1 MFEALQFGFMRN
13 AIIAGLLA
21 AVACG
26 IVGTYVVTKK
36 IVFISGGI
44 AHASFGG
51 IGLGYLININPVIGA
66 TIFALVSALGIGFIS
81 KKTKLPEDT
90 AIGLI
95 WTIGMALGIV
105 FIALAPG
112 YAPDLFSYLFG
123 NILTVPVTDLAIMFA
138 LDIIIFILVITFY
151 KEFLAISFDE
161 NYSTVIGIPVE
172 ALYLTL
178 MVMIALTVIVLIRV
192 VGIILVIALLTMP
205 AAMASRFTFNFR
217 KMMLLSILF
226 GVIFTMG
233 GLWLSYWLDLPSG
246 ATIIL
251 FGGLSIIIAYV
262 TSRMVNSPRRK
273 ATSTKS

>member
-1 MFEALQFGFMRN
+1 MLEALQYEFTRN
-13 AIIAGLLA
+13 AIMAGLLA

-44 AHASFGG
+44 AHSSFGG

-66 TIFALVSALGIGFIS
+66 IFFALISSLGIGLIS
-81 KKTKLPEDT
+81 RRTKLPEDT

-105 FIALAPG
+105 FIALSPG

-123 NILTVPVTDLAIMFA
+123 NILTVPSSDLAIMA
-138 LDIIIFILVITFY
+138 GLDIIIMALVITFY

-178 MVMIALTVIVLIRV
+178 LVMIALTVIVLIRV

-205 AAMASRFTFNFR
+205 AAMASRFTFSFK
-217 KMMLLSILF
+217 KMLLLSILI

-233 GLWLSYWLDLPSG
+233 GLWLSYTLDLPSG
-246 ATIIL
+246 ATIII
-251 FGGLSIIIAYV
+251 FGGALIIISYII
-262 TSRMVNSPRRK
+262 TGIRNNYRRK
-273 ATSTKS
+273 ATVINT